1 MSVWQIVERRSS
13 SETASTE
20 AAFAANLLSKMM
32 QMILHYNFNHIEIN
46 RVTFC
51 FEVHITKESSP
62 TQKTHAQVAV
72 GQASGH
78 GHRGGSQWRPQLRC
92 ACACEPHPP
101 KSLLLY
107 FLSLG

>member
-46 RVTFC
+46 RVTF
-51 FEVHITKESSP
+51 
-62 TQKTHAQVAV
+62 KTDN
-72 GQASGH
+72 
-78 GHRGGSQWRPQLRC
+78 
-92 ACACEPHPP
+92 
-101 KSLLLY
+101 KS
-107 FLSLG
+107 